1 MPRRWEA
8 PCPNC
13 GATVPF
19 ASPSSPYAVCSYC
32 RSTVVRD
39 GDSLRRIGV
48 SAELIDTRNRLQL
61 GVSGVYAKRP
71 FMLVGRIQ
79 YEYGEASE
87 TGAASIDGR
96 WSEWHAAFDDGRHA
110 WLSEDNDQY
119 VLAFDR
125 DDHGGAPASAAL
137 RVGES
142 LRLASGEWRLA
153 SLVNA
158 RASAAEGELPRLP
171 SLDVTRPIADLRNA
185 DNQVAT
191 LDYENPQNPT
201 LSIGEPVRLA
211 ELNLA
216 GLRDDD
222 DATTA
227 KLAGRSFDCPNC
239 GAPVAPLREDTQSL
253 SCAACLSVIDI
264 SKGIGGELQAW
275 RQTDR
280 HQPAIPIGSFGRLA
294 FGGRP
299 RVSWQVIGF
308 SVKGANLQDP
318 EEAFSWN
325 DYLLHNIDEG
335 FAFLIDSS
343 EGWVAFRT
351 VTGVPSQVL
360 GGDPRYV
367 RWQGRQYRMTERYA
381 AVVQYVEGEFY
392 WAVRRDQS
400 TLTADYSGIGSA
412 AANRLSSESTANE
425 VVWSEGSV
433 VPADAVRKA
442 FGLKSLP
449 SRLVKTSHDIGPIS
463 GSSDLNWTTILTW
476 VVIIIVVMILSRCQD
491 DDDDGG
497 YISTGGY
504 SYRSGGHK

>member
-71 FMLVGRIQ
+71 FMLVGRVQ
-79 YEYGEASE
+79 YEYGEDTS
-87 TGAASIDGR
+87 ASIDGR
-96 WSEWHAAFDDGRHA
+96 WTEWHAAFDDGRHA

-125 DDHGGAPASAAL
+125 DDNGGAPSSAAL

-153 SLVNA
+153 SIVHA

-171 SLDVTRPIADLRNA
+171 SQSVKRLIADLRSAN
-185 DNQVAT
+185 DQVAT
-191 LDYENPQNPT
+191 LDYEHPQNPT

-211 ELNLA
+211 ELKLT
-216 GLRDDD
+216 GLRDDA
-222 DATTA
+222 DATAA

-239 GAPVAPLREDTQSL
+239 GASVAPKREDTQSL
-253 SCAACLSVIDI
+253 SCAACHSVIDI
-264 SKGIGGELQAW
+264 SKGIGGELQTWQQA
-275 RQTDR
+275 DR
-280 HQPAIPIGSFGRLA
+280 REPAIPLGSFGRLA
-294 FGGRP
+294 FGGHP

-351 VTGVPSQVL
+351 ITGVPDQVL

-412 AANRLSSESTANE
+412 AANRLSSETTADE

-449 SRLVKTSHDIGPIS
+449 SRLVRTSHDIGPVSS
-463 GSSDLNWTTILTW
+463 GSSDLNWTTVLMWTL
-476 VVIIIVVMILSRCQD
+476 IIIVVILLNRCE
-491 DDDDGG
+491 DDDG
-497 YISTGGY
+497 YVSTGGY